1 MTKRLAT
8 CLAAAAL
15 LAAFHVTHAAETRRP
30 APFPAQTAPDIR
42 GLKLGMTQKDV
53 TAIFPHAKCSPAGCI
68 VRPVSFGGTP
78 NAALAAYLANGKTVR
93 IDAIL
98 LSPETFDQLITLVEA
113 RLGPSTDDPACPPT
127 TNTRHGSASTGS
139 WTPSVLMTK
148 CFPACPWSTRR
159 TLATKATTRPPK
171 PRRNFEP
178 ENQASSRRT
187 RPQTDLRHLPRSEYC
202 AQTMTDV

>member
-15 LAAFHVTHAAETRRP
+15 LAAFHVTHAAETRRA
-30 APFPAQTAPDIR
+30 APFPAQAAPDIK

-98 LSPETFDQLITLVEA
+98 LSPETFDQLTTLVDA
-113 RLGPSTDDPACPPT
+113 RLGPSTDDP
-127 TNTRHGSASTGS
+127 R
-139 WTPSVLMTK
+139 L
-148 CFPACPWSTRR
+148 PADDEHKTWLGDHWFLDAKR
-159 TLATKATTRPPK
+159 
-171 PRRNFEP
+171 FDDEMF
-178 ENQASSRRT
+178 SSMSLVD
-187 RPQTDLRHLPRSEYC
+187 PAHVGDESHYEAAEAAKKL
-202 AQTMTDV
+202 